1 MPPLPHLLISTKF
14 QGTNTIKTQT
24 HFGEEIHIFKMHASL
39 KNSKWKSKRSQRSK
53 LRLAQKSFIFPNGP
67 AGKQECRWSPAPL
80 WFHRKPV
87 AGVHD
92 VVPRQAG
99 HQTPELSPHKNCL
112 SACLAAAGLLKE
124 QGHSS
129 SALLVNSGCCENWSQ
144 HNPLSSAD
152 KKVLLK
158 CKILENVST
167 ITRLRPLQC

>member
-1 MPPLPHLLISTKF
+1 M
-14 QGTNTIKTQT
+14 KTHT
-24 HFGEEIHIFKMHASL
+24 HFGEDIHILKMHAFF
-39 KNSKWKSKRSQRSK
+39 KNSKWNSKRSQRSK
-53 LRLAQKSFIFPNGP
+53 LRLAQKSFIFPIGP
-67 AGKQECRWSPAPL
+67 AGKQECLWSPAPP
-80 WFHRKPV
+80 WVPQE
-87 AGVHD
+87 ASGQHD

-99 HQTPELSPHKNCL
+99 HQTPELSPHKDCL

-129 SALLVNSGCCENWSQ
+129 SALLVNSSCCENWSQ

-167 ITRLRPLQC
+167 ITRLHPLQC

>member
-1 MPPLPHLLISTKF
+1 MAARQGPPTTASSPRAAPSDQPPGTPPRRRSTCQNQARLESSRGRPRGLLRPANTGRPWAGRSR
-14 QGTNTIKTQT
+14 GTAANW
-24 HFGEEIHIFKMHASL
+24 L
-39 KNSKWKSKRSQRSK
+39 
-53 LRLAQKSFIFPNGP
+53 
-67 AGKQECRWSPAPL
+67 
-80 WFHRKPV
+80 
-87 AGVHD
+87 
-92 VVPRQAG
+92 PRQAG

-144 HNPLSSAD
+144 HNPLSSAH